1 MGKNMRLRKK
11 KLNDMCCNEKPTR
24 MVVQNRV
31 TLDNVCRSTKNTYCT
46 THKKKETDA
55 HEHRCGSRTETSSAG
70 TCLTEKTAAKH
81 PLLPPLTY
89 NRSTR
94 LTAQNTKSNS
104 YKKRVCQKLCAFRQ
118 HVSQFVL
125 RTKPTTISE
134 VRAQMRWR
142 NNPQTR
148 SRPHKNKH
156 IG

>member
-1 MGKNMRLRKK
+1 MNIGARK
-11 KLNDMCCNEKPTR
+11 T
-24 MVVQNRV
+24 
-31 TLDNVCRSTKNTYCT
+31 NVAQGTKN
-46 THKKKETDA
+46 ETDA
-55 HEHRCGSRTETSSAG
+55 HEHRCGSPTDTSSAA
-70 TCLTEKTAAKH
+70 TSLTEKTAAKQ

-94 LTAQNTKSNS
+94 HTAQNTFSNS
-104 YKKRVCQKLCAFRQ
+104 FKKRVCQKLCAFRQ

-148 SRPHKNKH
+148 SRPHKKTHTGRMAPPVTIRWSADLARETWHNQRKCAN
-156 IG
+156 